1 MGLDLDQIQTN
12 YMLRTGAIMVGL
24 ALLAMAVSV
33 TVVLL
38 SAKLAARLSRIL
50 RDHIFKKVM
59 DFTNSEF
66 DKFSTASLIT
76 RSTNDIQQIQMFVTM
91 MFRIVVFAPLMGLGG
106 IYKVLKT
113 NVDMTWTIAIGVVAI
128 MTVILVLFTVAMP
141 KFKVLQKL
149 STG

>member
-1 MGLDLDQIQTN
+1 
-12 YMLRTGAIMVGL
+12 
-24 ALLAMAVSV
+24 
-33 TVVLL
+33 
-38 SAKLAARLSRIL
+38 
-50 RDHIFKKVM
+50 M

-149 STG
+149 IDRLNLVSREILTGLPVIRAFSTEKHEKNGLTRPIRT